1 MEDKQKQIEEMAE
14 FIHVDSSFPGF
25 EEDALRLAE
34 ELYKAG
40 YRKHTKHVVPRAE
53 VAKAILEDAV
63 EVVRCKDCDVPHNRW
78 TGCPNL
84 NGMIPPQDFYC
95 AKGERK
101 QKTDDV
107 PDISVGD
114 KPSCKVC
121 EKITEA
127 NKDIFWVFARTHQP
141 GTREE
146 FLQIPYEET
155 RFCPVCGREITKE
168 GADGGQ

>member
-1 MEDKQKQIEEMAE
+1 MRDVSDYLFETATEGMSAGEVLNYYRNLYHAKPQSTEHGIVANALNDILPRMIATSCKAED
-14 FIHVDSSFPGF
+14 V
-25 EEDALRLAE
+25 
-34 ELYKAG
+34 
-40 YRKHTKHVVPRAE
+40 
-53 VAKAILEDAV
+53 V

-78 TGCPNL
+78 TGCPNM
-84 NGMIPPQDFYC
+84 NGMIPPPDFYC

-101 QKTDDV
+101 QKADDV

-114 KPSCKVC
+114 KQSCKVC

-146 FLQIPYEET
+146 FLRIPYEDV

-168 GADGGQ
+168 GKT